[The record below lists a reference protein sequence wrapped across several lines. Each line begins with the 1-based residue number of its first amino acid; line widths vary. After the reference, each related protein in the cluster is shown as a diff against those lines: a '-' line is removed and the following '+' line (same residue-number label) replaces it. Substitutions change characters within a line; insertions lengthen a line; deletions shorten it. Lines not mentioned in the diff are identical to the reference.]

1 MEAGLSPLPKTTLPQ
16 PPPGSPGG
24 LEAGAERLQWM
35 FRHLFVEKIQLPPR
49 VWSQLHLVSTA
60 SIGGQMKVS
69 RVKITAESNRHLLNL
84 EIMIIEC
91 DVKILYMLSNLPQNK
106 DQLIT
111 ITNVLFLLISA
122 PIVLLN

>member
-1 MEAGLSPLPKTTLPQ
+1 MS
-16 PPPGSPGG
+16 
-24 LEAGAERLQWM
+24 
-35 FRHLFVEKIQLPPR
+35 RHLFVEKIQLPPR
-49 VWSQLHLVSTA
+49 DFSQLHLVSTA

-122 PIVLLN
+122 PIVLIN

>member
-1 MEAGLSPLPKTTLPQ
+1 
-16 PPPGSPGG
+16 
-24 LEAGAERLQWM
+24 
-35 FRHLFVEKIQLPPR
+35 
-49 VWSQLHLVSTA
+49 
-60 SIGGQMKVS
+60 MKVS

-122 PIVLLN
+122 PIVLIN